1 MSLMIRWCSRMTV
14 VTAAALLPLGAQGQM
29 KDLNPKA
36 VEIAQLPTF
45 CWTQMGVPNISGPEF
60 NFPRACG
67 PGMNHYCPGLVHLIR
82 AKKVFKKGDKARELL
97 DADGMVRYT
106 ENAIRPFPTCPVRQH
121 VEATRTEIRSLMTM
135 YNVQRPK
142 RTEQ

>member
-1 MSLMIRWCSRMTV
+1 MAV
-14 VTAAALLPLGAQGQM
+14 VTTAALLPFGALGQM

-45 CWTQMGVPNISGPEF
+45 CWTQMGVPNVSGPEF

-67 PGMNHYCPGLVHLIR
+67 PGMNHYCPALVHLIR
-82 AKKVFKKGDKARELL
+82 AKKTFKKGDKARKLL
-97 DADGMVRYT
+97 DADIMVRYT
-106 ENAIRPFPTCPVRQH
+106 ENAIQKYPDCPVRQH
-121 VEATRTEIRSLMTM
+121 VEATRAEIRSLMTM

-142 RTEQ
+142 KTEQ